1 VKNGKVLITPCPI
14 PKTQNVRCKYEV
26 GNYQPKDTES
36 INTDMH
42 KTREDLYV
50 R

>member
-26 GNYQPKDTES
+26 GYNQPKDRES
-36 INTDMH
+36 INTGIH
-42 KTREDLYV
+42 INEGGLIC
-50 R
+50 